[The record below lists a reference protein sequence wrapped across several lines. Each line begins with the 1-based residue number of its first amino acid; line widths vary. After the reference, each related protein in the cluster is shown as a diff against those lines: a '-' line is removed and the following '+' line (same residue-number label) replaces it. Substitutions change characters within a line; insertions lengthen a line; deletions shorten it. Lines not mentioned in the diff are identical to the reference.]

1 MKLSKT
7 DYEKIN
13 TCIKDNKRQI
23 EIFLNDE
30 NKKDE
35 KFFNTINAFMFSSF
49 IAYCYEFKTDIL
61 LNDNYNHNNIITA
74 LKKAFKE
81 NNLYDKANIIY
92 T

>member
-1 MKLSKT
+1 MKLSKI

-13 TCIKDNKRQI
+13 NCIKNNKKQI

-35 KFFNTINAFMFSSF
+35 KFFNTINSFMFSSF

-61 LNDNYNHNNIITA
+61 LNDNYSHNNIITA
-74 LKKAFKE
+74 LKTAFKE
-81 NNLYDKANIIY
+81 NNLYNKANAIY